1 MTDRPDGAKIA
12 ADYGSLLPPHTAAY
26 VYGPA
31 AHSEHGLKLP
41 GADERP
47 CEGAKY
53 HSPRPLFVEATW
65 LVRREWWPEDAQHAH
80 WVMAPDAWLCGTCRD
95 NLAILLQLIH
105 HADGDLPWEVRR
117 EFGNE
122 IRALAKKGWA
132 WFAEQKSKGRIS

>member
-1 MTDRPDGAKIA
+1 MIDQHDGATLAKE
-12 ADYGSLLPPHTAAY
+12 YGSLLPPHTATY
-26 VYGPA
+26 VYGLA
-31 AHSEHGLKLP
+31 AHSERGLKLP

-65 LVRREWWPEDAQHAH
+65 LVRREWWPEDAEHAH

-95 NLAILLQLIH
+95 NLNILLQMLH
-105 HADGDLPWEVRR
+105 HTDGTLDWKVRR

-132 WFAEQKSKGRIS
+132 WFEEHQSAGRV